1 MKKKIQN
8 IAFVVVMLFVATVAS
23 AAGNVSIVKTL
34 NGVANE
40 AVNDLTVTSSVSG
53 SVCTIYVPVVDAYY
67 VNQVTYVKLI
77 DAGSAQSR
85 KKEPGDTGS
94 GPGVDQ
100 SEKAAKKS
108 DTTWEFNMPSGEYD
122 VEVTVDFFGKTDI
135 STATVVLETTAYV
148 YNPEVTPEPAVQSVD
163 LDGTTITAENY
174 DVSYSDN
181 DKVGTATVTVTG
193 KGTYMG
199 TATAT
204 FTIGKA
210 AITPTV
216 DLVGWVYG
224 NTPNN
229 PSLTGNSGNGDV
241 TYTYSVD
248 GADEYTNKVPENAG
262 DYIVKATIAAT
273 DNYQSAEVTD
283 TFKISKANL
292 QLAIDI
298 EGFSGWTYGDDPVDF
313 RSHVTGNLGNG
324 EVTIKY
330 QGDNDEVPTTT
341 VPTNAG
347 GYTVFVSVAETAN
360 YNEGETMRKFSIEQ
374 ADFTQVTIEAIA
386 DQTYTG
392 DAIEPE
398 ITVMFK
404 GNVVAAS
411 EYIPTYSDNK
421 NVGQAT
427 VTLASQNENFF
438 LAEGAVAPTANFQIV
453 QAQATI
459 TLNAETKTYTY
470 NGQEQ
475 EFDDFTVTNGSVVVR
490 YYGSEADRTQN
501 ENLITSIVDAGTY
514 YVKLEQG
521 DANYTSDPVNAT
533 FTIDPKDLTDDMVWI
548 EGGEFVY
555 DGQPKTLEE
564 EGMYG
569 ITDEELEKDLVENF
583 DFTVSYSNNTNVG
596 TATVT
601 FTGQRNY
608 QGTVNKTFR
617 ILREL
622 NITFSET
629 NEWASYYAEED
640 LEIPEGLKAYI
651 VTEVGASD
659 VTVEKISY
667 IPQHVAVLLTYE
679 EQAYADGEFLAAAYD
694 GTTQE
699 FDNNLLL
706 GTSAPTNVE
715 AIGGGSVYV
724 LYNNE
729 FVKSVSGIIPAYRGY
744 LVLETANSRS
754 LGIVIDENATGI
766 ATVATAA
773 AKANGL
779 YYNLQGQRMA
789 QPKKGLVIVDG
800 KKVVIK

>member
-53 SVCTIYVPVVDAYY
+53 SVCTITVPAVDAYY

-85 KKEPGDTGS
+85 KKEPGDTS
-94 GPGVDQ
+94 DGPGVDQ
-100 SEKAAKKS
+100 SDEAEKKS
-108 DTTWEFNMPSGEYD
+108 DTTWEFTMPSDEYD

-135 STATVVLETTAYV
+135 SAATVVLETTAYV
-148 YNPEVTPEPAVQSVD
+148 YNPEVTPEPAVQSVA

-174 DVSYSDN
+174 DVSYSNN

-204 FTIGKA
+204 FTISQA

-216 DLVGWVYG
+216 DLEGWVYG

-273 DNYQSAEVTD
+273 DNYQGAEVTD
-283 TFKISKANL
+283 TFRISKANL

-298 EGFSGWTYGDDPVDF
+298 VDFSGWTYGDDPVDF

-324 EVTIKY
+324 DVTITY
-330 QGDNDEVPTTT
+330 LGENDDERTTT

-347 GYTVFVSVAETAN
+347 GYTVFASVAETAN
-360 YNEGETMRKFSIEQ
+360 YNAGETIREFSIEQ

-427 VTLASQNENFF
+427 VTLASQDKNFF
-438 LAEGAVAPTANFQIV
+438 LAEGAVAPKANFQIV
-453 QAQATI
+453 AATATI
-459 TLNAETKTYTY
+459 TANDQTKLY

-475 EFDDFTVTNGSVVVR
+475 AFDNFTVTNGSVVVR
-490 YYGSEADRTQN
+490 YYGSEADRTAGEN
-501 ENLITSIVDAGTY
+501 EYEVAVYAGTY
-514 YVKLEQG
+514 YVKLEQAN
-521 DANYTSDPVNAT
+521 ANYTSDPVNAI
-533 FTIDPKDLTDDMVWI
+533 FTIDPKELTDDMVWI

-569 ITDEELEKDLVENF
+569 AEDSEIGELNENV

-601 FTGQRNY
+601 FTGQGNY

-629 NEWASYYAEED
+629 NEWASYYAEEN

-659 VTVEKISY
+659 VTVEEIGY
-667 IPQHVAVLLTYE
+667 IPQYVAVLLTYE

-766 ATVATAA
+766 ATVGTAA

>member
-53 SVCTIYVPVVDAYY
+53 SVCTITVPAVDAYY

-100 SEKAAKKS
+100 SKAAKKS
-108 DTTWEFNMPSGEYD
+108 DTTWKFTMPSGEYD

-135 STATVVLETTAYV
+135 SAATVVLETTAYF
-148 YNPEVTPEPAVQSVD
+148 YNPEVTPEPAVQSVA

-174 DVSYSDN
+174 DVSYSNN

-204 FTIGKA
+204 FTISKA

-273 DNYQSAEVTD
+273 DNYQGAAVTD
-283 TFKISKANL
+283 TFKISRANL

-298 EGFSGWTYGDDPVDF
+298 EDFSGWTYGDNPVDF

-330 QGDNDEVPTTT
+330 QGDNDDAPTTT

-347 GYTVFVSVAETAN
+347 RYTVIASVAETAN
-360 YNEGETMRKFSIEQ
+360 YNAGETIREFSIEQ
-374 ADFTQVTIEAIA
+374 ADFSEVEIVAIA
-386 DQTYTG
+386 DQTFTG
-392 DAIEPE
+392 DPIEP
-398 ITVMFK
+398 TVTVTFN
-404 GNVVAAS
+404 GNAVDAS
-411 EYIPTYSDNK
+411 EYDVDYGEDNVD
-421 NVGQAT
+421 VGT
-427 VTLASQNENFF
+427 V
-438 LAEGAVAPTANFQIV
+438 
-453 QAQATI
+453 TI
-459 TLNAETKTYTY
+459 TLTSTDKNFFVGDEPLTTTFEIVPATVDVTAENETVTY
-470 NGQEQ
+470 NGDAQ
-475 EFDDFTVTNGSVVVR
+475 EFTN
-490 YYGSEADRTQN
+490 YEADEIEVIAQYYATETDR
-501 ENLITSIVDAGTY
+501 ENGEPQLEVAQEAGTY
-514 YVKLEQG
+514 YVKLISG
-521 DANYTSDPVNAT
+521 DENYAFAPVYAT
-533 FTIDPKDLTDDMVWI
+533 FTINPKELTDDMVWI

-569 ITDEELEKDLVENF
+569 ITDEELEKDLVESL

-601 FTGQRNY
+601 FTGQGNY

-622 NITFSET
+622 NISFSDAKS
-629 NEWASYYAEED
+629 WASYYAEED

-659 VTVEKISY
+659 VTVEEISY

-715 AIGGGSVYV
+715 TIGDGSVYV

-729 FVKSVSGIIPAYRGY
+729 FVKSVSGTIPAYRGY

-766 ATVATAA
+766 ATVGTAA

>member
-53 SVCTIYVPVVDAYY
+53 SVCTITVPAVDAYY

-85 KKEPGDTGS
+85 KKEPGDTS
-94 GPGVDQ
+94 DGPGVDQ
-100 SEKAAKKS
+100 SDEAAKKS
-108 DTTWEFNMPSGEYD
+108 DTTWEFTMPSGEYD

-135 STATVVLETTAYV
+135 SAATVVLETTAYV

-174 DVSYSDN
+174 DVSYSNN

-204 FTIGKA
+204 FTISQA

-216 DLVGWVYG
+216 DLEGWVYG

-273 DNYQSAEVTD
+273 DNYQGAEVTD

-298 EGFSGWTYGDDPVDF
+298 VDFSGWTYGDDPVDF

-347 GYTVFVSVAETAN
+347 GYTVFASVAETAN
-360 YNEGETMRKFSIEQ
+360 YNAGETTREFSIEK

-533 FTIDPKDLTDDMVWI
+533 FTIDPKTLTDDMVWI

-569 ITDEELEKDLVENF
+569 ADDSEIGELNENV
-583 DFTVSYSNNTNVG
+583 DFEVSYDNNINVG
-596 TATVT
+596 TATIT
-601 FTGQRNY
+601 FTGKGNY
-608 QGTVNKTFR
+608 EGTVIKTFS

-622 NITFSET
+622 NISFSDA
-629 NEWASYYAEED
+629 NSWASYYAEED

-659 VTVEKISY
+659 VTVEEISY

-729 FVKSVSGIIPAYRGY
+729 FVKSVSGTIPAYRGY

-766 ATVATAA
+766 ATVGTAA